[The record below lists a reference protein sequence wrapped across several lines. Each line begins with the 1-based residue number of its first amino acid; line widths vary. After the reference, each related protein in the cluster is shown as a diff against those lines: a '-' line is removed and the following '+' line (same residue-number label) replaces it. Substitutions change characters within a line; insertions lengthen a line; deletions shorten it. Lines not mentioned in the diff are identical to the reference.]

1 MNKTP
6 LYEKHIELNAKL
18 VDFADYKMPIQYS
31 GITKEHLAVR
41 ESAGIFDVSHM
52 GEIIIS
58 GKGAE
63 DFLEFITINDI
74 SSLEPWQVQYSAMCF
89 EDGGIVDDLLIY
101 KYPDYFMLVVNC
113 SNTAKDFDW
122 LMAHKP
128 KDVNIIDLSQKIG
141 LIALQGPKSRE
152 ILNQI
157 IDIDINKLKFYRFEI
172 ANFHNFSCTISR
184 TGYTGELGYE
194 IYADNDNIVHI
205 WDFIIAADS
214 DIIHPAGLGCRDT
227 LRLEMKYAL
236 YGNDIDDN
244 TNPIEAGLGWITK
257 LDKKNN
263 FIGKD
268 SLEKINNSLDRYL
281 VCIKMVDRG
290 IPRKGYE
297 LLYNGEIVGKVT
309 SGTQSPTLNSGI
321 GLGYVQKNYSKIG
334 TELHM
339 LVRGKK
345 LKCKI
350 VKPPFYRK
358 GSLKN

>member
-18 VDFADYKMPIQYS
+18 VDFAGYTMPIQYS

-152 ILNQI
+152 ILNGI
-157 IDIDINKLKFYRFEI
+157 IDIDINKLKFYRFAI
-172 ANFHNFSCTISR
+172 ANFDNFSFTISR

-194 IYADNDNIVHI
+194 IYADNENIVHI
-205 WDFIIAADS
+205 WDFIMTAGS

-350 VKPPFYRK
+350 VKSPFYRK